1 MAEEAED
8 KTPADAG
15 AYGIRHYTEE
25 AMKAEGSG
33 VFAIDRIA
41 LEMLV
46 KRGKAGSIEEAAE
59 LVDRQMQKIYEAHQ
73 NRANKEGE
81 TKPARAPKSKA
92 KKAEDEKVDENEEPQ
107 S

>member
-8 KTPADAG
+8 QTPADAG
-15 AYGIRHYTEE
+15 AYGTRHYTEE
-25 AMKAEGSG
+25 AMKAEGTG

-41 LEMLV
+41 LETLV
-46 KRGKAGSIEEAAE
+46 ERGKAKSIEEAAE
-59 LVDRQMQKIYEAHQ
+59 LVDSQMQKLHEARQ
-73 NRANKEGE
+73 NRAKRKVE

-92 KKAEDEKVDENEEPQ
+92 KKAKDEKADENEEPQ